1 MRGRRFQTEDDI
13 KRHISNG
20 FGSGAGASYEPWLRV
35 QDVPS
40 RGRSHKIYGVKVD
53 RLHHLFSDLERAYLL
68 LWEFSESVV
77 DIREQYPLLPRES
90 AQAVA
95 TSIGVRYPRY
105 PKTTVPYVMTTDFL
119 LTVKCP
125 DGRFET
131 VARTVK
137 YSSDFIGN
145 SALRTYEKLEVEK
158 RFWNAQGVDWSVV
171 TELGFSDVF
180 IKNLGLL
187 RKYAQLPRALAQPE
201 LLSKFVSELIASR
214 PYPWSTAECLRK
226 IASRLFISYQDARY
240 IYLYLIWSKTIKIDL
255 VTQPIMM
262 SKPLTDFD
270 VAVCDHEEIKVIERG
285 HVRASQ

>member
-1 MRGRRFQTEDDI
+1 MRGRRFTTEDDI
-13 KRHISNG
+13 KRHVSNG
-20 FGSGAGASYEPWLRV
+20 FGSGAGAAYVPWLRV

-40 RGRSHKIYGVKVD
+40 RGRSHKIHGVKVD

-77 DIREQYPLLPRES
+77 DIREQYPLLPREG
-90 AQAVA
+90 AQAIA

-105 PKTTVPYVMTTDFL
+105 PKTTMPYVMTTDFL

-125 DGRFET
+125 DGNFNT

-137 YSSDFIGN
+137 YSTDLIGN
-145 SALRTYEKLEVEK
+145 SAVRTFEKLEIEK
-158 RFWNAQGVDWSVV
+158 KFWNAQGIHWTVV
-171 TELGFSDVF
+171 TEEGFTADL

-187 RKYAQLPRALAQPE
+187 RKYAQLSRALAQPDFLE
-201 LLSKFVSELIASR
+201 KFVAELIACR

-226 IASRLFISYQDARY
+226 IASRLFVSYQDARS
-240 IYLYLIWSKTIKIDL
+240 IYLHLIWSKTLKIDL

-262 SKPLTDFD
+262 SKPLPEFD
-270 VAVCDHEEIKVIERG
+270 VSAREPVVAEAVERG
-285 HVRASQ
+285 PDRANQ